1 MKTNGDKWGV
11 PSGDRTHSSVAMTC
25 AIRPTTTAPWG
36 HHMLDLQISQATG
49 PVRWAAGALLAAWL
63 AIHAGCA
70 GANGPNG
77 LNAPVG
83 AVPAGE
89 TARTQIQQLIGEA
102 ACTTDA
108 DCRTIAVGDKACG
121 GPESYLAWSARQTDP
136 QRLTAAAERY
146 TSERKAQN
154 QQSGMVSNC
163 AFLTDPGAR
172 CETVS
177 AQPGRCV
184 LRRGDFGIQAN

>member
-1 MKTNGDKWGV
+1 M
-11 PSGDRTHSSVAMTC
+11 
-25 AIRPTTTAPWG
+25 I
-36 HHMLDLQISQATG
+36 DLQISQATG
-49 PVRWAAGALLAAWL
+49 PVRWAAGVLLTAWL
-63 AIHAGCA
+63 AIHAGCT
-70 GANGPNG
+70 GANGASGATGSNG
-77 LNAPVG
+77 PSSA
-83 AVPAGE
+83 APAGE
-89 TARTQIQQLIGEA
+89 TARTQVQQLIGEA

-136 QRLTAAAERY
+136 QRLAAAAERY

-154 QQSGMVSNC
+154 RQSGMVSNC

-172 CETVS
+172 CETAS

-184 LRRGDFGIQAN
+184 LRRGDFGTQAN